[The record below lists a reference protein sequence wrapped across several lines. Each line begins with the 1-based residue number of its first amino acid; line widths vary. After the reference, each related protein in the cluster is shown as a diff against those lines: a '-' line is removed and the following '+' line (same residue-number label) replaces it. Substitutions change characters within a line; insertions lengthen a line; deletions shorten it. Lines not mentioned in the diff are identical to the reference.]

1 MLVKRQGLIVWF
13 HQMKHVKHIKKFG
26 HMVHVSKKLKYAMLY
41 VDQNKVDDTYQSL
54 IKLPFITKVEPSYK
68 PFIKTDY
75 ENKVFEKEEK
85 EKEYDYK
92 MGI

>member
-1 MLVKRQGLIVWF
+1 MIVKRQGLVVWF

-26 HMVHVSKKLKYAMLY
+26 HMVHVSKKLKYAMIY
-41 VDQNKVDDTYQSL
+41 VNQDQMDDTYQKL
-54 IKLPFITKVEPSYK
+54 IKLPFVTKIEPSYK

-75 ENKVFEKEEK
+75 EQKVFDKE